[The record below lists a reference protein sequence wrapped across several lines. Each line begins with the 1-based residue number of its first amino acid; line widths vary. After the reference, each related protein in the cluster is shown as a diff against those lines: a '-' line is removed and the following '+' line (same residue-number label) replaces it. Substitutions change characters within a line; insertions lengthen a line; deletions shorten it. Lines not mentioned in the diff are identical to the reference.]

1 MSKAISFQ
9 CQFFLIS
16 VLWGAILL
24 VVYDVLRIAR
34 RVKKHKWFTIAAE
47 DLLYW
52 LIAGFFIFRLMYEQN
67 DGIIRGFAILGMG
80 LGMVIYNRSI
90 SGYFVEGVSK
100 FFLFLGK
107 QIHRLMHFVTKPFR
121 SIRRLLHSKILKLGK
136 AMENN
141 GKKLIKP
148 LKKPKKH
155 GKLEE
160 QTRN

>member
-9 CQFFLIS
+9 CQFFLTS

-24 VVYDVLRIAR
+24 VVYDLLRIAR
-34 RVKKHKWFTIAAE
+34 RIKKHKWFTIAAE

-90 SGYFVEGVSK
+90 SGYFVDGISQ
-100 FFLFLGK
+100 FILYLGK
-107 QIHRLMHFVTKPFR
+107 QIHKLLHLITKPLRF
-121 SIRRLLHSKILKLGK
+121 IGRLLHSKLVKLAIVMG
-136 AMENN
+136 NN
-141 GKKLIKP
+141 GKKLTKP

-160 QTRN
+160 QNRD